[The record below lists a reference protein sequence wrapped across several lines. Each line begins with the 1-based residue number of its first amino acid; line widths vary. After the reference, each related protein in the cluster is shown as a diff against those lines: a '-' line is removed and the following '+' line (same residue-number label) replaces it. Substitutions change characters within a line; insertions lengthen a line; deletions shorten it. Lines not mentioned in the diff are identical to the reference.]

1 MPLVADTLTFFGA
14 PQYGSAR
21 ADQAHAVMFGVSSS
35 LGSTFADS
43 RNGPHFVRRLSQH
56 YVWQSERPTLLDLR
70 DLALDFSGV
79 CDAGDFVGDDLDGLS
94 RELTA
99 FVSGLPRHCVP
110 IAVGGDHSIT
120 LPLVSGL
127 CRASAVPFK
136 LVSFDHHLDYQ
147 FWSRERDA
155 LFHTNVMT
163 HVSDLLGPG
172 QVAHIG
178 VESVQTVDA
187 ELRDWYRAY
196 LKRAGAQMPLQSRAI
211 HDDKLVLDTI
221 GVGQDIYLSID
232 LDVLA
237 DTEMR
242 STPYP
247 SSTGLSLTRLIEL
260 VKLIAGANRII
271 GADIVEFSAPRDDRR
286 AQTLSD
292 AARAAALLLELTV
305 CVAAQRAA
313 ESKEMLQETA

>member
-1 MPLVADTLTFFGA
+1 MPLVADKLTFFGS
-14 PQYGSAR
+14 PRYDGAR
-21 ADQAHAVMFGVSSS
+21 AQPAHAVMFGVASS
-35 LGSTFADS
+35 LGSTFSNS

-70 DLALDFSGV
+70 EPALDFSGV
-79 CDAGDFVGDDLDGLS
+79 CDAGDFVSDELDGLS

-127 CRASAVPFK
+127 RRASAAPFK

-163 HVSDLLGPG
+163 HVSELLGPG
-172 QVAHIG
+172 RVAHIG

-196 LKRAGAQMPLQSRAI
+196 LKRAGAQIPLHSRAI
-211 HDDKLVLDTI
+211 NDDELLLDSI
-221 GVGQDIYLSID
+221 GTGQDIYLSID
-232 LDVLA
+232 LDVLS

-247 SSTGLSLTRLIEL
+247 SSTGLTFTRLVEL
-260 VKLIAGANRII
+260 IRLIGGANRII

-305 CVAAQRAA
+305 CVVAQRAA
-313 ESKEMLQETA
+313 EAKEMLQESA